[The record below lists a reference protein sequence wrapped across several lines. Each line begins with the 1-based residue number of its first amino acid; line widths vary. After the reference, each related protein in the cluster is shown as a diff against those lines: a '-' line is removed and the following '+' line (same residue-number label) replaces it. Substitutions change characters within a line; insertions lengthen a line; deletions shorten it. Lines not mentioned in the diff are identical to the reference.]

1 MILPAK
7 HPRCPSAASGSN
19 SLYPTG
25 IPRQRS
31 IDRAGYRVGRVVC
44 PEPQDSP
51 AGRFERS
58 RLFAIP
64 FDVALQLRRPILAIH
79 LRPLTV
85 LWAAMPETSVHEDR
99 DFALCEDD
107 VRTDEPPVDTN
118 REVLPEAIAK
128 AMKRGA
134 QGDLGRGIGTP
145 DCGHVARS
153 ARRCCVA
160 GQRRRGSAMFARHT
174 TNLRRC

>member
-7 HPRCPSAASGSN
+7 LPRCPSPASGSN
-19 SLYPTG
+19 SPCPAG
-25 IPRQRS
+25 IPRQRLF
-31 IDRAGYRVGRVVC
+31 DRAGYRAGRIVC
-44 PEPQDSP
+44 PEPQDRP

-64 FDVALQLRRPILAIH
+64 FDVAVQLRRPILAVH

-85 LWAAMPETSVHEDR
+85 LWAAVPETSVHEDR

-107 VRTDEPPVDTN
+107 VRTDEPPVDAN

-128 AMKRGA
+128 SVKRGA
-134 QGDLGRGIGTP
+134 QGDLGRGIGAP

-153 ARRCCVA
+153 SRRRCVA
-160 GQRRRGSAMFARHT
+160 GQRRRGSAMFAGHP